1 MIFLDLFLGVSLLA
15 APHYRPAGLAIQTAV
30 HLAAAA
36 FGPADARAWH
46 LLIVATGLL
55 FVDPA
60 GLREKIERA
69 RAWLQPAVS
78 YDTGVGSS
86 ARRNRG
92 GGRLRRPS
100 RGGGVSGDSAGGRE
114 RAAAGTPEAGGGRGA
129 TGGVRESAG
138 AVPTGAGEL
147 TSGGG
152 GGSGLRPKKKLPL
165 QPRPSSPVAALL
177 SVYVLAQVLL
187 PLRHVLGSFQ
197 VEWSREG
204 HEFSWRAGGG
214 VGGRGGGGGLVR
226 EEALVRMTHRPRGG
240 GGARRGSAAGVQT
253 VHLYGSPF
261 TAQQVCSSS

>member
-15 APHYRPAGLAIQTAV
+15 APHYRPAGLAIQTTV

-55 FVDPA
+55 FVNPA
-60 GLREKIERA
+60 GLQEKIERA
-69 RAWLQPAVS
+69 TAWLQPAVS

-100 RGGGVSGDSAGGRE
+100 RGGGSSGYSAGRRE
-114 RAAAGTPEAGGGRGA
+114 QAAAGTPGAGGGRGV
-129 TGGVRESAG
+129 TGGVRESVAAG
-138 AVPTGAGEL
+138 PIGAGEI
-147 TSGGG
+147 SSEGGARV
-152 GGSGLRPKKKLPL
+152 GGSGAHAKKKLPL
-165 QPRPSSPVAALL
+165 QPRPSSPVAALI
-177 SVYVLAQVLL
+177 SIYVLSQVLL
-187 PLRHVLGSFQ
+187 PLRHVFGSFQ

-226 EEALVRMTHRPRGG
+226 EEALVRMTHRPRDG

-261 TAQQVCSSS
+261 TAQQV